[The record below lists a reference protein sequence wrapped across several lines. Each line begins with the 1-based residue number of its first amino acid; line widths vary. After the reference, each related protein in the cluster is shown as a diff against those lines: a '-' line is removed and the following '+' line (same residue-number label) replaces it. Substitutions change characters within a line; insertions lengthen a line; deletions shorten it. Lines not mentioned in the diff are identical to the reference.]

1 MHVKDVMT
9 TAPVTITPDTPI
21 SAARHLMQKHAIRH
35 LPVLEDERL
44 VGMLSDRDLR
54 TVAPSP
60 ATSLSVWEIN
70 YLLTKLTA
78 RQVMTRFVMT
88 VALLTQTDILRAL
101 LKVQAALPIAA

>member
-1 MHVKDVMT
+1 MKVKDVMT

-21 SAARHLMQKHAIRH
+21 SEARHLMQKHAIRH

-70 YLLTKLTA
+70 HLLTKLTSQ
-78 RQVMTRFVMT
+78 RP
-88 VALLTQTDILRAL
+88 RAL
-101 LKVQAALPIAA
+101 CWGTRSGRCRWLRRGASLAF